1 MSLSEVTENL
11 PGLQVNIYC
20 VQKSRIKILRLIV
33 STKYFYRKLKVI
45 ILVKNRLIY

>member
-33 STKYFYRKLKVI
+33 STKYFYRNKEVI

>member
-20 VQKSRIKILRLIV
+20 VQKSRIKIV
-33 STKYFYRKLKVI
+33 TSYYSTIDTFIELKL
-45 ILVKNRLIY
+45 LFCKNRLIY

>member
-33 STKYFYRKLKVI
+33 STKYFYRNKAKVI
-45 ILVKNRLIY
+45 ILVKID